1 GRDHTGAGPGP
12 EPAPGEH
19 SGPGATRPPAGADR
33 PDAAAWPAA
42 PAGRGGTGD
51 ETPTAGAG
59 PHGAPG
65 TDGATPPADEAEALA
80 EAAPRPADADR
91 EPAPTAGHGSRP
103 GTGQDGA
110 EGTEA
115 PGAAEA
121 SGDTTPAEPNGDTAP
136 PETNGDTTPSK
147 ANGNATAAEPS
158 GDATPDTAAGSPTP
172 TGQDG
177 PHHTE
182 TNGDT
187 APPETN
193 GNTAPGKANGNA
205 TTAEPSGDTAPAD
218 ASGDTAP
225 NKTNGNTAPDT
236 AARTP
241 APAGQDGP
249 HHTEASPRGG
259 SGERAEVPGASGG
272 GGGAAGKGKRSA
284 AAEALA
290 AAVRAVESGE
300 RSAASFFN
308 DTPAARPVPPTAPAA
323 PVREQARAAAPAS
336 APAPAPV
343 RRPSARPAPGPGGE
357 IPGSGDVRQVL
368 AAGGAP
374 ETLAGQVAAVLG
386 ERAAEALREDP
397 WQLLAVP
404 GVRPDQ
410 ADGFAR
416 ALLGPACEPGDERR
430 ALALTGW
437 LLERAALEGHTALES
452 SALREALA
460 KVSVP
465 DPDEA
470 LRTAIAEGA
479 VLVFQDALDA
489 PSGGA
494 RPPAADDEEA
504 EQPVRVLLGLD
515 RYALAEESLADG
527 LARLAGTFA
536 TPGGGAAADDAPAGD
551 PSAPGWE
558 SAAAAA
564 PTASAAE
571 LIRTVAA
578 HGLVVHS
585 GGEAARAEPAALVAA
600 ARAMGLRA
608 YAAAHSEDG
617 RRRLAASLGEAPA
630 AGPEAASAAVTVAAL
645 LADAAGPGRDEEGA
659 LALDLLAVLDA
670 PQLDVE
676 TAAMLVESLPDG
688 ARLVLSGDPGVLWSA
703 GPGRVF
709 ADLVAARRCPQIV
722 SRTPD
727 PGPIGELVSGI
738 GIGELLQVEAP
749 GKEVVIVPVRD
760 AGEAVHRTV
769 QLVADSV
776 PRAIGV
782 PPEQTQVITP
792 GHGGAAGTRALNA
805 ALKNRLNPGPGRFG
819 GFDPGDRVAY
829 TPAPGRTVPGTVVSA
844 DAEGLRLDCAGAP
857 VVVPRAEVGEL
868 VRHGWALTAH
878 QAAGMRWPAAVVVLP
893 GDATA
898 GLTRSWVYTAFG
910 RGERHLSV
918 VHGADGAL
926 PRAVAE
932 IPFKDRTT
940 RLRAL
945 LQAQVPAESAG

>member
-1 GRDHTGAGPGP
+1 MSTDRLAGDAAPAPEEADPPAEQANPAARAPGAPGAPAAGTAPDDRSDPATGTAPDAHSEPAATGGPAGSDRNDTGAAAAVGPAESTGRGGADEAGAAASGASSHGAHGADGEQPPAAGGADGPATGGQGPSTGQAPSTGQGPSGGSGAGQGSGAGDAEAPGPDGASDGAGAGAPTPAGQGGSGGAGASPHAEGADREQAPARDGASSPGPGGRG
-12 EPAPGEH
+12 AGA
-19 SGPGATRPPAGADR
+19 SGDAGADV
-33 PDAAAWPAA
+33 
-42 PAGRGGTGD
+42 
-51 ETPTAGAG
+51 PT
-59 PHGAPG
+59 
-65 TDGATPPADEAEALA
+65 
-80 EAAPRPADADR
+80 
-91 EPAPTAGHGSRP
+91 
-103 GTGQDGA
+103 
-110 EGTEA
+110 
-115 PGAAEA
+115 
-121 SGDTTPAEPNGDTAP
+121 
-136 PETNGDTTPSK
+136 
-147 ANGNATAAEPS
+147 
-158 GDATPDTAAGSPTP
+158 
-172 TGQDG
+172 
-177 PHHTE
+177 
-182 TNGDT
+182 
-187 APPETN
+187 
-193 GNTAPGKANGNA
+193 
-205 TTAEPSGDTAPAD
+205 
-218 ASGDTAP
+218 
-225 NKTNGNTAPDT
+225 
-236 AARTP
+236 
-241 APAGQDGP
+241 PAGQ
-249 HHTEASPRGG
+249 GG
-259 SGERAEVPGASGG
+259 SGGGAESSGG
-272 GGGAAGKGKRSA
+272 GGKGRRSA

-308 DTPAARPVPPTAPAA
+308 DAPAARPAAPAA
-323 PVREQARAAAPAS
+323 PAAPRERAHAAAPAS
-336 APAPAPV
+336 APAPV
-343 RRPSARPAPGPGGE
+343 RPASARPARGPRGE
-357 IPGSGDVRQVL
+357 VPGSGDVRGVL

-374 ETLAGQVAAVLG
+374 EALAGKVAEALG
-386 ERAAEALREDP
+386 EHAAEALREDP

-416 ALLGPACEPGDERR
+416 SLLGPACEPGDERR

-452 SALREALA
+452 SALRDALA
-460 KVSVP
+460 KASVP

-489 PSGGA
+489 PAGA
-494 RPPAADDEEA
+494 RPRAAEDEDA

-527 LARLAGTFA
+527 LARLASTFA
-536 TPGGGAAADDAPAGD
+536 PAQDGEAPVGDAE
-551 PSAPGWE
+551 WE

-564 PTASAAE
+564 TSASAAE

-578 HGLVVHS
+578 HGLVAHS

-600 ARAMGLRA
+600 ARVMGLRA
-608 YAAAHSEDG
+608 YAAAHTEDG
-617 RRRLAASLGEAPA
+617 RRRLAAALSEAPGAGPDAEGPA
-630 AGPEAASAAVTVAAL
+630 AEAPEAASAAVTVAGL
-645 LADAAGPGRDEEGA
+645 LADAEGPGRDEEGA
-659 LALDLLAVLDA
+659 LALDLLVVLDA

-709 ADLVAARRCPQIV
+709 ADLVAARRCPQVV

-738 GIGELLQVEAP
+738 GIGELNQVEAP

-805 ALKNRLNPGPGRFG
+805 ALKERLNPGPGRFG

-844 DAEGLRLDCAGAP
+844 DAEGLRLDCAGTP
-857 VVVPRAEVGEL
+857 VVVVREEVGEL

-878 QAAGMRWPAAVVVLP
+878 QAAGARWPAAVVVLP

-898 GLTRSWVYTAFG
+898 GLTRAWVYTAFG

-918 VHGADGAL
+918 VHGADAAL

-932 IPFKDRTT
+932 TPFKDRTT

-945 LQAQVPAESAG
+945 LQAQVPPAPTG